1 MKLYHGS
8 DAGGL
13 QTLTPRLADHGKPYV
28 YLTDNRVAAALYAA
42 RAVEPPH
49 YWVPY
54 GFDSDGTPVYHE
66 LYSNALY
73 DVYGG
78 KCGYLYQVEAW
89 ETQVNP
95 LEGIP
100 GAFTGLSP
108 FSVTDCEALP
118 DVYEWLLREEAD
130 GRLRVCRFQ
139 EKTPEELDGW
149 YTMIRKEIEKRGQA
163 KLLLRTVSAEKN
175 PKSMGAVEK
184 NSF

>member
-78 KCGYLYQVEAW
+78 KCGRKFCFVYMIIITARAW
-89 ETQVNP
+89 QSHC
-95 LEGIP
+95 
-100 GAFTGLSP
+100 F
-108 FSVTDCEALP
+108 
-118 DVYEWLLREEAD
+118 R
-130 GRLRVCRFQ
+130 
-139 EKTPEELDGW
+139 
-149 YTMIRKEIEKRGQA
+149 
-163 KLLLRTVSAEKN
+163 
-175 PKSMGAVEK
+175 
-184 NSF
+184 

>member
-78 KCGYLYQVEAW
+78 KCGYLYQVEA
-89 ETQVNP
+89 
-95 LEGIP
+95 
-100 GAFTGLSP
+100 LS
-108 FSVTDCEALP
+108 L
-118 DVYEWLLREEAD
+118 
-130 GRLRVCRFQ
+130 
-139 EKTPEELDGW
+139 
-149 YTMIRKEIEKRGQA
+149 IHI
-163 KLLLRTVSAEKN
+163 
-175 PKSMGAVEK
+175 
-184 NSF
+184 

>member
-73 DVYGG
+73 DVYGR

-149 YTMIRKEIEKRGQA
+149 YTMIRKEIEKRGLREKPNCSYAQF
-163 KLLLRTVSAEKN
+163 LLKKT
-175 PKSMGAVEK
+175 PKVWGQ
-184 NSF
+184 